1 MSHLVGEGVL
11 VGQGKEGRGWG
22 KEGGGGGGVGEGR
35 WGRGEGGGVGEWDKE
50 GRG

>member
-22 KEGGGGGGVGEGR
+22 KEGVGGGGGEGR